1 MDLTCS
7 GEEGP
12 VDFRQAVSV
21 GNGSGVCVWGGL
33 GVAMCL
39 PRFSLRNVSC
49 VRVQLWWGLLA
60 PGHSHD
66 GELPLWAPSS
76 HLILTL
82 WGGEGR
88 PGEGGEKEGGNTS
101 SRAQT
106 QASALSQGVEMGSD
120 SRKTPLFYCLT
131 VWRSAAGLKQKWDRR
146 REQMS
151 NTTRAVYSHVWGVL
165 LKMMHSFK
173 WQCLSVSVTGM
184 ESQSLDLLFKKLI
197 LVKEK
202 KTLWHV

>member
-1 MDLTCS
+1 M
-7 GEEGP
+7 
-12 VDFRQAVSV
+12 DFRQAVSV
-21 GNGSGVCVWGGL
+21 GNGSGVCVGGGL

-131 VWRSAAGLKQKWDRR
+131 V
-146 REQMS
+146 
-151 NTTRAVYSHVWGVL
+151 
-165 LKMMHSFK
+165 
-173 WQCLSVSVTGM
+173 
-184 ESQSLDLLFKKLI
+184 
-197 LVKEK
+197 
-202 KTLWHV
+202 